1 MSDIFY
7 TAVDRN
13 LQLELLARG
22 AAGKRNRTTKDL
34 DFMLGK
40 VANVQITPYEITYKP
55 VDKKDNEQVVDQKL
69 ILYDAILGGNITR
82 GGEFMPNGPRGFLS
96 DRPYYSFIPSG
107 PIAKIIQNQEITDG
121 SNTSRRIPPYIT
133 AVSIQIGDD
142 SMGVM
147 QTATVNVTVPNPVR
161 DLNFFESVYLK
172 PGRHVRIEL
181 VHPESAIITKQETG
195 GKLSNEVMPSVEKLK
210 SLGYSDEDR
219 EEFSKMNKFIFDG
232 VITSF
237 DLNYQEDASVAVGL
251 SIRGTTQIY
260 TDVSMAMNEAQEKET
275 KTATQQPTT
284 FWKRVLDVV
293 EQKKIDLLDTPGN
306 DIAEGI
312 YEDRENENI
321 WYMWGKVY
329 SDECITYITLGAL
342 IDFINRFIIS
352 KLEAVIGKAE
362 IICDKRE
369 DLCTSKYYERMVSCN
384 VQNIIFPKQDNYA
397 GRVLFRNLDDKKP
410 SFVNKNN
417 QDPVSYPSLIFISMP
432 LIQQLHDEVM
442 NVKDEKNP
450 RPFNVKSFL
459 IKLSAEIYNASGR
472 AFDMQ
477 LISHPDLKTKLL
489 YYDANQVRPRTDVPQ
504 PFNIPMFANDE
515 IGTIVRSFNF
525 NGKLP
530 QDASTLAYVMNQDPS
545 NMDESDIAPFLSYMY
560 SANTF
565 TRGVSEDGLH
575 YEVSSNIITEDI
587 LTKINEQYT
596 KQHEERINALTGSIE
611 EYSKNFES
619 STDAGVLL
627 GKMKKYVQYPM
638 PTIQETNQMKAPVI
652 PFDASFDIDGINGFR
667 YGDVLTFKGLPAR
680 YTNNTV
686 FSIVGINHDVNESG
700 EWTTGIKCIMRPRID
715 FKE

>member
-7 TAVDRN
+7 TAVDQN

-22 AAGKRNRTTKDL
+22 AAGKRNRRTKDL
-34 DFMLGK
+34 NFMLGK
-40 VANVQITPYEITYKP
+40 IANVQVTPFDITYKP
-55 VDKKDNEQVVDQKL
+55 IDQKDNEQVVDQKRP
-69 ILYDAILGGNITR
+69 IWEAILGGNLTR
-82 GGEFMPNGPRGFLS
+82 GGEFMPSGERGFLS
-96 DRPYYSFIPSG
+96 DRPYYSYIPEKESD
-107 PIAKIIQNQEITDG
+107 KSDG
-121 SNTSRRIPPYIT
+121 TNTSRRIPPYIT
-133 AVSIQIGDD
+133 ATSVQIGDD

-147 QTATVNVTVPNPVR
+147 QTATLSVTIPNPVR

-172 PGRHVRIEL
+172 PGRHVRIEI
-181 VHPESAIITKQETG
+181 VHPESAIITMEETG
-195 GKLSNEVMPSVEKLK
+195 GRLTKEVMPSVEKMK
-210 SLGYSDEDR
+210 NLGYSEEDQ

-237 DLNYQEDASVAVGL
+237 DLSYQEDASVVCGL
-251 SIRGTTQIY
+251 NIRGTTQIY
-260 TDVSMAMNEAQEKET
+260 TDVSMAMNEAQEKDT
-275 KTATQQPTT
+275 ITAKQEPTT
-284 FWKRVLDVV
+284 FYKRVLDIV
-293 EQKKIDLLDTPGN
+293 EQKKIESDSV
-306 DIAEGI
+306 AEGI
-312 YEDRENENI
+312 YKDPENENI
-321 WYMWGKVY
+321 CYIWGKVY
-329 SDECITYITLGAL
+329 VEETITYITLGAL

-369 DLCTSKYYERMVSCN
+369 DLCTSKYYERMVSCD
-384 VQNIIFPKQDNYA
+384 VDNIIFPKQDNYA
-397 GRVLFRNLDDKKP
+397 GKVLFKNLDDKKP
-410 SFVNKNN
+410 SFVFKYGE
-417 QDPVSYPSLIFISMP
+417 DPVSYPSLILISMP
-432 LIQQLHDEVM
+432 LIQRLHEEITTI
-442 NVKDEKNP
+442 KDEEKT

-459 IKLSAEIYNASGR
+459 MKLSAKIHNASGR

-489 YYDANQVRPRTDVPQ
+489 YYDANQVRPRTDVPK
-504 PFNIPMFANDE
+504 PFNVPMFANDTV
-515 IGTIVRSFNF
+515 GTIVRSFNF

-560 SANTF
+560 SANTYD
-565 TRGVSEDGLH
+565 RGVTETGLS
-575 YEVSSNIITEDI
+575 YEVKSNLVTQD
-587 LTKINEQYT
+587 LLDKINEQYT

-611 EYSKNFES
+611 EYSKNFKS

-627 GKMKKYVQYPM
+627 GKLKKYVQYPM
-638 PTIQETNQMKAPVI
+638 PTIQETNQLKAPVI

-686 FSIVGINHDVNESG
+686 FSIVGVNHDVNDSG
-700 EWTTGIKCIMRPRID
+700 EWTTSIKCIMRPRID